1 MNHIEIQDLKIIKHE
16 KVVASFTLNIN
27 DILFRNCTLIRTPKS
42 KEYYLCLPSV
52 TYTSQKTNKKAFFPL
67 VKLPSSLHAKA
78 LAEAIEAYE
87 ELMEE

>member
-1 MNHIEIQDLKIIKHE
+1 MNNIEIQDLKISEHE
-16 KVVASFTLNIN
+16 KVVASLTVNIN
-27 DILFRNCTLIRTPKS
+27 DILFRNCTLIRSPKS
-42 KEYYLCLPSV
+42 KEYYLCMPSV
-52 TYTSQKTNKKAFFPL
+52 AYNSKKTNKKAYFPL